1 MANSTT
7 TTTTTTTGTV
17 TILLF
22 ASAASYTNDTDTLTL
37 AAPMTLGDIFT
48 TLEQQYPGI
57 TAKVLRSSAF
67 TVNLEYVDVEFGDD
81 DNDDN
86 GGAGGARALDTDI
99 NNTKVKSASGH
110 LEGWDTPINPGDE
123 VGIIPPVSSG

>member
-1 MANSTT
+1 M
-7 TTTTTTTGTV
+7 

-22 ASAASYTNDTDTLTL
+22 ASAASYCNDTDTLTL
-37 AAPMTLGDIFT
+37 AAPTTLGDIFT
-48 TLEQQYPGI
+48 TLERQYPGI

-67 TVNLEYVDVEFGDD
+67 TVNLEYVDMEFGGGDDDD
-81 DNDDN
+81 DNDG
-86 GGAGGARALDTDI
+86 GGASARALDTDI
-99 NNTKVKSASGH
+99 NNINRH